1 MLSKGGLALQK
12 EEKQKVEQVL
22 AQYNL
27 DKLTLAYDEMPKVTA
42 QYTLL
47 STGSSKPFFT
57 QQEDEM
63 KQEQTERHA
72 FLDVIQQCINRLSEV
87 ERELIVRRY
96 LEEDRFDYQVYME
109 MMISERQYYRLKTKA
124 LAKLHYLMGVAGY
137 IV

>member
-1 MLSKGGLALQK
+1 
-12 EEKQKVEQVL
+12 
-22 AQYNL
+22 
-27 DKLTLAYDEMPKVTA
+27 
-42 QYTLL
+42 
-47 STGSSKPFFT
+47 
-57 QQEDEM
+57 M
-63 KQEQTERHA
+63 KQEQTERKA